1 MSHPDL
7 PTRIRST
14 TILGL
19 VRGGRASMGGDGQVT
34 IDTFIV
40 KAQAHKIRTMHE
52 GRILTGFAGA
62 AADAFTLFERF
73 EDKLNTFKGNLPR
86 AAVEMAKDW
95 RTDRYLRRLDALLAV
110 MDTQHGFILSGTGD
124 IIEPDDGI
132 LAIGSGGPYAL
143 AAARS
148 LIAFTDQTPHEIVHN
163 AMSIAAD
170 ICIFTNNQFE
180 IADLGPEGPA
190 TLAHVQVSNLKTGAM
205 HGEPVPALEAPQK
218 SLPRNTRTVQK

>member
-14 TILGL
+14 TILGI
-19 VRGGRASMGGDGQVT
+19 VRNGVASMGGDGQVT

-40 KAQAHKIRTMHE
+40 KAQAHKIRTLHE
-52 GRILTGFAGA
+52 GRVLTGFAGA

-73 EDKLNTFKGNLPR
+73 EDKLNAFKGNLSR

-110 MDTQHGFILSGTGD
+110 MDTEHGFILSGTGD

-143 AAARS
+143 AAARG
-148 LIAFTDQTPHEIVHN
+148 LLAFTEQTPHDIVRN
-163 AMSIAAD
+163 AMGIAAD
-170 ICIFTNNQFE
+170 ICIFTNTQIE
-180 IADLGPEGPA
+180 IADLGKTGPA
-190 TLAHVQVSNLKTGAM
+190 TVQHVEVSNFKTGSTANTP
-205 HGEPVPALEAPQK
+205 PVALAP
-218 SLPRNTRTVQK
+218 PTRRKPKPMA